1 MEDTIIINNT
11 YAGNY
16 GFDKNNL
23 PHEMINFFRADDL
36 NFYVYITPYGVS
48 NDKIKKDML
57 KGKNNYV

>member
-1 MEDTIIINNT
+1 MGDTIIINNT

-16 GFDKNNL
+16 GFDKNNQ

-36 NFYVYITPYGVS
+36 NFYVYITPYGIL